1 MVGEGAGVGFCGEAI
16 LARTHGT
23 ALLYCTLHK
32 TRARAHTHTH
42 THTHTYTH
50 THTHTQVRQT
60 DFVPT
65 ISVILGIAIPFGNL
79 GAVIPDLLASTGS
92 RIKDAANVLAS
103 THANTAQVLMCVDV
117 CVRARRGVN
126 ADDYGQIIVITSR

>member
-1 MVGEGAGVGFCGEAI
+1 MGFCGEAILRRI

-23 ALLYCTLHK
+23 ALQYSTLHK
-32 TRARAHTHTH
+32 TRAR
-42 THTHTYTH
+42 

-117 CVRARRGVN
+117 CVCARRGVN